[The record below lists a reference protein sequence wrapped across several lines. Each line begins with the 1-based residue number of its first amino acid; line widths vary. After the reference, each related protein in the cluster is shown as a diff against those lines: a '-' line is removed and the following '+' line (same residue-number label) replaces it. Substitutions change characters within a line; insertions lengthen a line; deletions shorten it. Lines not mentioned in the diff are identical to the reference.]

1 MPPPGG
7 RDRRWTITLPLI
19 GVVLSVGLALLRG
32 GRFSTAADNDL
43 HWLPVLVAG
52 LLFQTL
58 LDALAARGL
67 VGDAG
72 TVALLLVSEA
82 AVLGFCIRNWYRD
95 GMGLIGLGFSLNV
108 LVILANGGMPVG
120 QDAIRAMGGD
130 PAGAVL
136 AGKHHL
142 ATAATT
148 FPWLADVIP
157 LPPINLIVSVGDFV
171 LVAGMIPFAYDMLT
185 PDGPVR
191 RMGRRRDRS
200 LVRPASARSRSA
212 RRG

>member
-1 MPPPGG
+1 M
-7 RDRRWTITLPLI
+7 TLPLI
-19 GVVLSVGLALLRG
+19 GVVLAVGIAMLRG
-32 GRFSTAADNDL
+32 GRFSHAAENEL

-52 LLFQTL
+52 LLVQTL

-67 VGDAG
+67 VADAG
-72 TVALLLVSEA
+72 TVALLVISEA
-82 AVLGFCIRNWYRD
+82 AVLGFCIRNWYRN
-95 GMGLIGLGFSLNV
+95 GMALIGLGFSLNV

-130 PAGAVL
+130 PTSAVL

-157 LPPINLIVSVGDFV
+157 LPPIDLIVSIGDFV
-171 LVAGMIPFAYDMLT
+171 LVAGMVPFAHDMMT
-185 PDGPVR
+185 PDGPLTR
-191 RMGRRRDRS
+191 AGRRRRS
-200 LVRPASARSRSA
+200 LGQAGAGA
-212 RRG
+212 